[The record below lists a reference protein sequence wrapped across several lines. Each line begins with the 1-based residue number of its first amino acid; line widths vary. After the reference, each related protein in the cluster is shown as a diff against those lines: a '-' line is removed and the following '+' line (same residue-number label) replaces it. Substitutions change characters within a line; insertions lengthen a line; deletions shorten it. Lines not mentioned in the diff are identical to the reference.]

1 LSDLYLI
8 DASSY
13 IHRAYHALPPL
24 ATREGV
30 PTNAVYGFATMVQKL
45 IRERKPDYLGVV
57 MDSATPTFRKQA
69 YEAYKA
75 NRPPADEDLVSQFP
89 LVEEVVR
96 GFSLPA
102 LRVDGYEAD
111 DIIADLV
118 RRFGGEVDRVVIV
131 SGDKDLMQLVSGKVA
146 MLDAVRDRRIGP
158 AEVRKRL
165 GVNPAQVADYLAL
178 RGDPGDNIPGVRGI
192 GEKTA
197 VRLLAEYGD
206 LDTLLARAGEVKGKT
221 GELLRAGE
229 KNARLSRELV
239 ALDHQ
244 VPLEVLLPDLA
255 LRPPDP
261 ELLRPVFVRLEF
273 TRLLRELESA
283 SADTGESPA
292 IQGQAPRSTL
302 RPLDR
307 LGAQGQPPVAVDRSA
322 YRCILDE
329 KELAEVA
336 KELARVDVLA
346 FDTETDSLDAVR
358 ANLAGISLAWRE
370 GETFKACYIPLAHAY
385 LGAPRQIPA
394 ERARDLLAPVL
405 ADPRIRKVAQN
416 AKYDLLVLARAGWRV
431 GGLWCDPMI
440 ASWLLDP
447 GRRAHGLDA
456 MAAERLGHAML
467 TYDSVTK
474 KGKTRIPFP
483 EVPVEEATAYSAED
497 ADVTLR
503 LAGPLLDELEAQG
516 LTKLYREL
524 EMPLVPVLVD
534 MEQTGVLVDAKRL
547 DRLSAALAQRM
558 AELEDSIHREAG
570 RPFTVNSPQQLAAVL
585 FEELKLP
592 TGRKTAGRTGYST
605 DAEVLEE
612 LSAHHRLPA
621 LVLEY
626 RSLAKLRNTYSD
638 ALPKLVNPGTG
649 RVHTSYNQAA
659 TATGR
664 LSSSDPNLQNIPI
677 RTGLGKEIREAFV
690 APPGHVLLSADYSQ
704 VELRI
709 LAHLSRDQVLLDSF
723 RAGEDVHARTAREV
737 LGMGKRVDP
746 ELRRRAKAINFGII
760 YGMSAFGLARELGIP
775 QGEARAIIE
784 DYFEHYRGVKAWL
797 DSTIGQARREGFVA
811 TMTGRRRPLPELSS
825 GNQAVRQAGER
836 MAVNTPIQGAAADIL
851 KVAMLRVHAALAAHL
866 PRCRMLLTVHD
877 ELLFEVPEKSA
888 KKAEK
893 LVREAME
900 GAATLDIPLVVD
912 VGTGRNWA
920 EAH

>member
-1 LSDLYLI
+1 MSDLYLI
-8 DASSY
+8 DAGSY

-30 PTNAVYGFATMVQKL
+30 PTNAVYGFAVMLQKL
-45 IRERKPDYLGVV
+45 VREHSPSHLAVV
-57 MDSATPTFRKQA
+57 MDSATPTFRKQV

-75 NRPPADEDLVSQFP
+75 NRPPADQDLVEQFP

-96 GFSLPA
+96 GYAVPV
-102 LRVDGYEAD
+102 LRVEGFEAD

-118 RRFGGEVDRVVIV
+118 RRFGGEVGKVVIV
-131 SGDKDLMQLVSGKVA
+131 SGDKDLMQLVSGKVE
-146 MLDAVRDRRIGP
+146 MLDAVKDRRIGP
-158 AEVRKRL
+158 AEVREKL
-165 GVNPAQVADYLAL
+165 GVDPAQVADYLAL

-221 GELLRAGE
+221 GELLREGE
-229 KNARLSRELV
+229 KDARISRELV
-239 ALDHQ
+239 ALDHEL
-244 VPLEVLLPDLA
+244 PLVLSLSDLA
-255 LRPPDP
+255 PGRPDP
-261 ELLRPVFVRLEF
+261 EVLRPLFVRLEF
-273 TRLLRELESA
+273 TRLLRELDSL
-283 SADTGESPA
+283 SPA
-292 IQGQAPRSTL
+292 AGRGEAKES
-302 RPLDR
+302 
-307 LGAQGQPPVAVDRSA
+307 GAGKAAGVSAHGDVIDRSS
-322 YRCILDE
+322 YRCILDG
-329 KELAEVA
+329 KELADLA
-336 KELARVDVLA
+336 RELAGVEVLA

-370 GETFKACYIPLAHAY
+370 GETFKACYIPLAHSY

-394 ERARDLLAPVL
+394 ERARESLAPVL

-416 AKYDLLVLARAGWRV
+416 AKYDLTVLARAGWRV
-431 GGLWCDPMI
+431 EGLWCDPMI
-440 ASWLLDP
+440 ASWLIDP
-447 GRRAHGLDA
+447 GRRSHGLDA

-467 TYDSVTK
+467 SYDSVTK

-483 EVPVEEATAYSAED
+483 EVPVEEAAAYSAED
-497 ADVTLR
+497 ADAALR
-503 LAGPLLDELEAQG
+503 LAVPLVEELSRLGLDG
-516 LTKLYREL
+516 LYREL
-524 EMPLVPVLVD
+524 ELPLVPVLAE
-534 MEQTGVLVDAKRL
+534 MEQTGVLVDVKRL
-547 DRLSAALAQRM
+547 EKLSAGLGVRM

-592 TGRKTAGRTGYST
+592 TGRKTAGKTGYST

-626 RSLAKLRNTYSD
+626 RGLAKLRNTYTD
-638 ALPKLVNPGTG
+638 ALPRLVNPGTG
-649 RVHTSYNQAA
+649 RVHTSYNQTA

-677 RTGLGKEIREAFV
+677 RTELGKEIREAFV

-709 LAHLSRDQVLLDSF
+709 LAHLSKDEVLLDSF

-737 LGMGKRVDP
+737 LEMGKKVDP

-760 YGMSAFGLARELGIP
+760 YGMSPFGLARELGIP
-775 QGEARAIIE
+775 QGEARAIID
-784 DYFEHYRGVKAWL
+784 DYFAHYRGVKEWL
-797 DSTIGQARREGFVA
+797 DGTIEQARREGFVT
-811 TMTGRRRPLPELSS
+811 TMTGRRRPLPELAS
-825 GNQAVRQAGER
+825 GNQNLRQAGER

-851 KVAMLRVHAALAAHL
+851 KRAMLLVHRALAEHL
-866 PRCRMLLTVHD
+866 PACRMLLTVHD
-877 ELLFEVPEKSA
+877 ELLFEAPAKSA

-900 GAATLDIPLVVD
+900 GAAELSIPLVVD
-912 VGTGRNWA
+912 VGTGKNWA